1 MNVMEACDIFI
12 GTDIVEVSRIDSS
25 IITGG
30 KRFLN
35 RIYTDIEQKYCDSK
49 SNPSIHYAGRFAAK
63 EAVMKA
69 LKSAGHNKPIP
80 FTSIDVHSKNN
91 GEPVV
96 ILNSDFKGIC
106 RVSISHTG
114 AYAIAS
120 AIFIS
125 E

>member
-1 MNVMEACDIFI
+1 MEANDIFI

-25 IITGG
+25 INNSG

-69 LKSAGHNKPIP
+69 LKSSGHYKPIP

-96 ILNSDFKGIC
+96 ILSSDYKGKC
-106 RVSISHTG
+106 RVSISHTDTF
-114 AYAIAS
+114 AMAS

>member
-1 MNVMEACDIFI
+1 MNIMEACDIFI

-25 IITGG
+25 INTSG

-35 RIYTDIEQKYCDSK
+35 RIYTDTEQKYCDSK

-69 LKSAGHNKPIP
+69 LKSSGHYKPIP

-96 ILNSDFKGIC
+96 ILSSDYKGKC
-106 RVSISHTG
+106 RVSISHTDTF
-114 AYAIAS
+114 AIAS

>member
-1 MNVMEACDIFI
+1 MNIMEACDIFI

-25 IITGG
+25 ISTSG

-69 LKSAGHNKPIP
+69 LKSSGHNKPIP

-96 ILNSDFKGIC
+96 ILNFDYKGKC
-106 RVSISHTG
+106 KVSISHTDT
-114 AYAIAS
+114 YAIAS

>member
-1 MNVMEACDIFI
+1 MNITEVRDIFI
-12 GTDIVEVSRIDSS
+12 GTDIVEISRIRSS
-25 IITGG
+25 IDRTGQ
-30 KRFLN
+30 RFLD
-35 RIYTDIEQKYCDSK
+35 RIYTLLEQKYCKSK

-69 LKSAGHNKPIP
+69 LKSSGYNKPIP

-96 ILNSDFKGIC
+96 ILNFDYKGKC
-106 RVSISHTG
+106 KVSISHTD
-114 AYAIAS
+114 AYAMAS

>member
-1 MNVMEACDIFI
+1 MNIMEACDIFI
-12 GTDIVEVSRIDSS
+12 GTEIGEVARIDSS
-25 IITGG
+25 ISTSV

-35 RIYTDIEQKYCDSK
+35 RIYTDLEQKYCDSK

-69 LKSAGHNKPIP
+69 LKSSGHNKPIP

-96 ILNSDFKGIC
+96 ILNSDYKGKC
-106 RVSISHTG
+106 RLSISHTDTF
-114 AYAIAS
+114 AIAS